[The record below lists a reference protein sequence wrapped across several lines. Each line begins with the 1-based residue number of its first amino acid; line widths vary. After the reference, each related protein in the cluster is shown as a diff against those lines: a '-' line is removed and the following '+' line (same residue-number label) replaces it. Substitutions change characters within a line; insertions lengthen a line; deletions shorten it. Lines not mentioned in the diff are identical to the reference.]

1 MCGIAGICRLDGQ
14 PLNEDA
20 RAHVRA
26 MTDVITYRGPDG
38 SGIWQEGP
46 VSLGHRRLSI
56 IDLSGGSQPMQDVDG
71 ELCIV
76 FNGEIYNF
84 AELRQELLQAGA
96 RFHSSHSDTE
106 VILQAYRVW
115 GTDCLQRFDGMFA
128 FALWDAPRRR
138 LFCARDRFGKK
149 PFFYT
154 LQQGSLFFGSE
165 LNCLAAV
172 PGLELTLDP
181 QAVMRYLAYEYVPT
195 PDTMYRE
202 AKSLPPS
209 HWLLVEDGRLSIRR
223 YWDLPPADEDD
234 RRSEAD
240 ICADVHELLTRAVGR
255 RMVSDVPLGVFLS
268 GGIDSSIVAGLMARQ
283 SSTPIKTF
291 SIGFTEASYDE
302 SRYARVVAQRWNTDH
317 HERVLSAED
326 CAEHLP
332 NIISRMDVPMADASV
347 APTWLLSGVTRE
359 KVTVALGGD
368 GADELWAGYEH
379 YIAFKIAEWYNAIPG
394 ILRRGVIEPLTAESA
409 GMEKLYDFEL
419 QQGGGHL
426 TGWQLTAEQVA
437 NVADALA
444 ALCTPQAME
453 EKYGLRDAQPLL
465 FAVGDGNHSLATAK
479 ACYENLKKVTPES
492 EWKNLPARYA
502 LVEVVNNHDDA
513 LQFEPIHRVV
523 FGADPETFMAEFKK
537 AYPNVHE
544 GKGEGHTIEVCW
556 EGHDDFITVPDPKMQ
571 LAVGTL
577 QSFLDEY
584 LKAHGGEVDYIH
596 GDEVT
601 RELGG
606 KPGNMGFLLPAM
618 GKEQLFKTV
627 MADGVLPRKTF
638 SMGHAQDKRY
648 YVEARK
654 IK

>member
-255 RMVSDVPLGVFLS
+255 PHGQRRAPGGLPLRRHRLVHRGRSHGPPVFHAHQDIFHRLHRGQLRREPLRPR
-268 GGIDSSIVAGLMARQ
+268 GGPALEHRPSRAR
-283 SSTPIKTF
+283 
-291 SIGFTEASYDE
+291 
-302 SRYARVVAQRWNTDH
+302 
-317 HERVLSAED
+317 
-326 CAEHLP
+326 
-332 NIISRMDVPMADASV
+332 
-347 APTWLLSGVTRE
+347 
-359 KVTVALGGD
+359 ALGRG
-368 GADELWAGYEH
+368 
-379 YIAFKIAEWYNAIPG
+379 
-394 ILRRGVIEPLTAESA
+394 LRRASA
-409 GMEKLYDFEL
+409 
-419 QQGGGHL
+419 QHH
-426 TGWQLTAEQVA
+426 
-437 NVADALA
+437 
-444 ALCTPQAME
+444 
-453 EKYGLRDAQPLL
+453 QPH
-465 FAVGDGNHSLATAK
+465 G
-479 ACYENLKKVTPES
+479 
-492 EWKNLPARYA
+492 R
-502 LVEVVNNHDDA
+502 
-513 LQFEPIHRVV
+513 
-523 FGADPETFMAEFKK
+523 
-537 AYPNVHE
+537 
-544 GKGEGHTIEVCW
+544 
-556 EGHDDFITVPDPKMQ
+556 
-571 LAVGTL
+571 
-577 QSFLDEY
+577 
-584 LKAHGGEVDYIH
+584 AHG
-596 GDEVT
+596 
-601 RELGG
+601 RRLGG
-606 KPGNMGFLLPAM
+606 AHPGCFRA
-618 GKEQLFKTV
+618 
-627 MADGVLPRKTF
+627 
-638 SMGHAQDKRY
+638 
-648 YVEARK
+648 
-654 IK
+654 

>member
-38 SGIWQEGP
+38 SGIWQEGS

-394 ILRRGVIEPLTAESA
+394 ILRRGVIEPLT
-409 GMEKLYDFEL
+409 
-419 QQGGGHL
+419 
-426 TGWQLTAEQVA
+426 
-437 NVADALA
+437 
-444 ALCTPQAME
+444 
-453 EKYGLRDAQPLL
+453 R
-465 FAVGDGNHSLATAK
+465 
-479 ACYENLKKVTPES
+479 
-492 EWKNLPARYA
+492 
-502 LVEVVNNHDDA
+502 
-513 LQFEPIHRVV
+513 
-523 FGADPETFMAEFKK
+523 
-537 AYPNVHE
+537 
-544 GKGEGHTIEVCW
+544 
-556 EGHDDFITVPDPKMQ
+556 
-571 LAVGTL
+571 
-577 QSFLDEY
+577 
-584 LKAHGGEVDYIH
+584 
-596 GDEVT
+596 
-601 RELGG
+601 
-606 KPGNMGFLLPAM
+606 LLPASAGYINPRLAVETFLRGAHAPAWERVQTLLTPFTPEM
-618 GKEQLFKTV
+618 QAELLARPDHDFLRRENLFAPTREQFEHWPAPSTSMPASSCWTTSWSRWTAAPCSTRWKCARPSWTRI
-627 MADGVLPRKTF
+627 LPNMWPACPSGTSCTASSANTCSRRPSPTCCRPRSCTATSAASRSPWRPGCAGACVRSWKSF
-638 SMGHAQDKRY
+638 SLPSACVPRACSGPRPCAPWWTPTAP
-648 YVEARK
+648 ARPTCASRSGRCSCSSSGCAPGGCNG
-654 IK
+654 

>member
-209 HWLLVEDGRLSIRR
+209 HWLLVEDGLSRFMKDIVALTTATLRNRGLSPYTIRVSGKSTFERIFRATLLGDFISLHLAFFDFKDPSDVGQITRLKKLLSTRLSRSGKKRR
-223 YWDLPPADEDD
+223 
-234 RRSEAD
+234 
-240 ICADVHELLTRAVGR
+240 
-255 RMVSDVPLGVFLS
+255 
-268 GGIDSSIVAGLMARQ
+268 
-283 SSTPIKTF
+283 
-291 SIGFTEASYDE
+291 
-302 SRYARVVAQRWNTDH
+302 
-317 HERVLSAED
+317 
-326 CAEHLP
+326 
-332 NIISRMDVPMADASV
+332 
-347 APTWLLSGVTRE
+347 
-359 KVTVALGGD
+359 
-368 GADELWAGYEH
+368 
-379 YIAFKIAEWYNAIPG
+379 
-394 ILRRGVIEPLTAESA
+394 
-409 GMEKLYDFEL
+409 
-419 QQGGGHL
+419 
-426 TGWQLTAEQVA
+426 
-437 NVADALA
+437 
-444 ALCTPQAME
+444 
-453 EKYGLRDAQPLL
+453 
-465 FAVGDGNHSLATAK
+465 
-479 ACYENLKKVTPES
+479 
-492 EWKNLPARYA
+492 
-502 LVEVVNNHDDA
+502 
-513 LQFEPIHRVV
+513 
-523 FGADPETFMAEFKK
+523 
-537 AYPNVHE
+537 
-544 GKGEGHTIEVCW
+544 
-556 EGHDDFITVPDPKMQ
+556 
-571 LAVGTL
+571 
-577 QSFLDEY
+577 
-584 LKAHGGEVDYIH
+584 
-596 GDEVT
+596 
-601 RELGG
+601 
-606 KPGNMGFLLPAM
+606 
-618 GKEQLFKTV
+618 
-627 MADGVLPRKTF
+627 
-638 SMGHAQDKRY
+638 
-648 YVEARK
+648 
-654 IK
+654 

>member
-1 MCGIAGICRLDGQ
+1 
-14 PLNEDA
+14 
-20 RAHVRA
+20 
-26 MTDVITYRGPDG
+26 
-38 SGIWQEGP
+38 
-46 VSLGHRRLSI
+46 
-56 IDLSGGSQPMQDVDG
+56 MQDVDG

-283 SSTPIKTF
+283 SSHAHQDIFHRLHRGQLRREPLRPR
-291 SIGFTEASYDE
+291 GGPALEHRP
-302 SRYARVVAQRWNTDH
+302 SRAR
-317 HERVLSAED
+317 
-326 CAEHLP
+326 
-332 NIISRMDVPMADASV
+332 
-347 APTWLLSGVTRE
+347 
-359 KVTVALGGD
+359 ALGRG
-368 GADELWAGYEH
+368 
-379 YIAFKIAEWYNAIPG
+379 
-394 ILRRGVIEPLTAESA
+394 LRRASA
-409 GMEKLYDFEL
+409 QHHQPHGRAHGRRL
-419 QQGGGHL
+419 GGAH
-426 TGWQLTAEQVA
+426 
-437 NVADALA
+437 LA
-444 ALCTPQAME
+444 AF
-453 EKYGLRDAQPLL
+453 GRD
-465 FAVGDGNHSLATAK
+465 
-479 ACYENLKKVTPES
+479 
-492 EWKNLPARYA
+492 
-502 LVEVVNNHDDA
+502 
-513 LQFEPIHRVV
+513 
-523 FGADPETFMAEFKK
+523 
-537 AYPNVHE
+537 
-544 GKGEGHTIEVCW
+544 
-556 EGHDDFITVPDPKMQ
+556 
-571 LAVGTL
+571 
-577 QSFLDEY
+577 
-584 LKAHGGEVDYIH
+584 
-596 GDEVT
+596 
-601 RELGG
+601 
-606 KPGNMGFLLPAM
+606 
-618 GKEQLFKTV
+618 
-627 MADGVLPRKTF
+627 PRKSHRGPGRRRCPT
-638 SMGHAQDKRY
+638 SSGPGTSTTSPSRSPNGTTPSPASC
-648 YVEARK
+648 AAASSSP
-654 IK
+654 

>member
-46 VSLGHRRLSI
+46 VCLGHRRLSI

-223 YWDLPPADEDD
+223 YWDLPPADESD

-240 ICADVHELLTRAVGR
+240 ICADVHELLTRAVAR

-283 SSTPIKTF
+283 SATPIKTF

-302 SRYARVVAQRWNTDH
+302 SRYARVVARRWSTDH

-332 NIISRMDVPMADASV
+332 DIISRMDVPMADASV
-347 APTWLLSGVTRE
+347 APTWLLSGA
-359 KVTVALGGD
+359 KKSPWP
-368 GADELWAGYEH
+368 WA
-379 YIAFKIAEWYNAIPG
+379 A
-394 ILRRGVIEPLTAESA
+394 
-409 GMEKLYDFEL
+409 
-419 QQGGGHL
+419 
-426 TGWQLTAEQVA
+426 
-437 NVADALA
+437 
-444 ALCTPQAME
+444 
-453 EKYGLRDAQPLL
+453 
-465 FAVGDGNHSLATAK
+465 
-479 ACYENLKKVTPES
+479 
-492 EWKNLPARYA
+492 
-502 LVEVVNNHDDA
+502 
-513 LQFEPIHRVV
+513 
-523 FGADPETFMAEFKK
+523 
-537 AYPNVHE
+537 
-544 GKGEGHTIEVCW
+544 
-556 EGHDDFITVPDPKMQ
+556 TVPTSSGP
-571 LAVGTL
+571 GT
-577 QSFLDEY
+577 SITSPSRSPN
-584 LKAHGGEVDYIH
+584 G
-596 GDEVT
+596 T
-601 RELGG
+601 T
-606 KPGNMGFLLPAM
+606 PSPASC
-618 GKEQLFKTV
+618 
-627 MADGVLPRKTF
+627 AAASSSP
-638 SMGHAQDKRY
+638 
-648 YVEARK
+648 
-654 IK
+654 